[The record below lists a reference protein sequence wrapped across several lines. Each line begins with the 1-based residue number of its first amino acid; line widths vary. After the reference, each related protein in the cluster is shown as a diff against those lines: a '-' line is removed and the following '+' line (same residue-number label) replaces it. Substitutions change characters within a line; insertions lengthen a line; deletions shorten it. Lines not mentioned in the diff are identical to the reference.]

1 MVLLPSAAALYGLL
15 ATVPLDIGSLE
26 AGLSVAGSGVSVVA
40 SLSRLFNAIKNRR
53 SRPPKRRDLDLSHAK
68 AYYIIRSVQ
77 MVRIPTNL
85 ERPPEIAEAEQVLQE
100 ASPEPIPDVM
110 NQVIPQQP
118 RLLHSKHF
126 YVWRQHLHGLRTQIS
141 IFRPHL
147 NVRQPEPPKVARRR
161 AQVRMWWQREHVHNV
176 LSAEDALL
184 YTFER
189 YKKGVWMMY
198 SYPQRELLA
207 TIRFRK
213 STAWW
218 GPNHRGHTIE
228 YHYGRAAEEL
238 GRRKITRKSTIFDN
252 YNVFYTNDG
261 APYHWATSTRR
272 LERVTNYGGKENEV
286 RHVVAQAKPLR
297 RHQLNYELLIDDTL
311 IDPIVA
317 LTTAFI
323 SMKTQWA
330 LNDCPVAQNKTR
342 LNPV

>member
-1 MVLLPSAAALYGLL
+1 MAIVSSAAAVGGLL
-15 ATVPLDIGSLE
+15 ASVPLDIGSLE
-26 AGLSVAGSGVSVVA
+26 AGLSLAGSGVSVVA
-40 SLSRLFNAIKNRR
+40 SVSRLFNTIKDRR
-53 SRPPKRRDLDLSHAK
+53 SRPPKRQDLDLSRTK
-68 AYYIIRSVQ
+68 AYYIVRSMQ

-85 ERPPEIAEAEQVLQE
+85 ERPPESPEEEQRLQE
-100 ASPEPIPDVM
+100 APPEPIP
-110 NQVIPQQP
+110 NSQVVPQRP
-118 RLLHSKHF
+118 RLLGSRHI
-126 YVWRQHLHGLRTQIS
+126 YVWHQHLHNLHTQFS

-147 NVRQPEPPKVARRR
+147 HVRSQKPKIRRRR
-161 AQVRMWWQREHVHNV
+161 AQMRMWWQREHVHNV
-176 LSAEDALL
+176 LSSDDALL

-213 STAWW
+213 SAAWW
-218 GPNHRGHTIE
+218 GPNHRGHSID
-228 YHYGRAAEEL
+228 YHYGRPADEL
-238 GRRKITRKSTIFDN
+238 GRRKIRRKSTIFDN

-261 APYHWATSTRR
+261 APYHWATNTRR
-272 LERVTNYGGKENEV
+272 LERVINYGGKENEV
-286 RHVVAQAKPLR
+286 RQVVAQAKPLR

-342 LNPV
+342 LNTI

>member
-1 MVLLPSAAALYGLL
+1 MVLLPSMAVIYSALAA
-15 ATVPLDIGSLE
+15 VPLDIASLE

-40 SLSRLFNAIKNRR
+40 SVSRLFNAIKSRR
-53 SRPPKRRDLDLSHAK
+53 SRPPKRQELDLSRAK
-68 AYYIIRSVQ
+68 AYYIIRSMQ

-85 ERPPEIAEAEQVLQE
+85 ERPPESDEEEQVLQE
-100 ASPEPIPDVM
+100 ASPEPIPDGM
-110 NQVIPQQP
+110 NQVVPKQP
-118 RLLHSKHF
+118 RLLRSKHL
-126 YVWRQHLHGLRTQIS
+126 YVWRQQLHNLHTQIS

-147 NVRQPEPPKVARRR
+147 NVRTQKPKIKSRRS
-161 AQVRMWWQREHVHNV
+161 QIRMWWQREHVHNV
-176 LSAEDALL
+176 LSADDALL

-213 STAWW
+213 TTALW
-218 GPNHRGHTIE
+218 GPNHRGHSIE
-228 YHYGRAAEEL
+228 YHHGRPAEEL
-238 GRRKITRKSTIFDN
+238 GRRKIRRKSTVFDH

-261 APYHWATSTRR
+261 APYHWATNTRR

-286 RHVVAQAKPLR
+286 RQVVAQAKPLR

-311 IDPIVA
+311 INPVVA
-317 LTTAFI
+317 LTTGFV

-342 LNPV
+342 LSPV